1 MEWVEPIVSAI
12 LGAVLGAGLGA
23 GITRFTMRRNAQ
35 RSEQGRVREEA
46 RQRLAAAIRLYHA
59 QVATARTPSTPR
71 TSMEPNP
78 FSFESRLGFARE
90 VESELVHLD
99 ARNSHIMR
107 GYLER
112 LVGPVRAR
120 MGKRLAY
127 VPVEQ
132 HTAMMQTE
140 AFMESARSMSESEIN
155 DSGLLGIA
163 GEAGPSHADEI
174 RARDEAAAVLA
185 EMARSLNAH
194 G

>member
-1 MEWVEPIVSAI
+1 MEWIEPIVSAI
-12 LGAVLGAGLGA
+12 LGAGLGA

-71 TSMEPNP
+71 ATMEPNP

-90 VESELVHLD
+90 VEAELVHLD

-107 GYLER
+107 GYLDR

-127 VPVEQ
+127 IPVEQ
-132 HTAMMQTE
+132 HTAMVQTE

-155 DSGLLGIA
+155 DAGLLGIA
-163 GEAGPSHADEI
+163 GEAGLSHADEI

-185 EMARSLNAH
+185 EMERCLNAR

>member
-12 LGAVLGAGLGA
+12 LGAGLGA

-78 FSFESRLGFARE
+78 FSFESRLGFTRE

-132 HTAMMQTE
+132 HTAMMQAE
-140 AFMESARSMSESEIN
+140 AFMESARSMSESEIQ
-155 DSGLLGIA
+155 DAGLLGIA
-163 GEAGPSHADEI
+163 GETRLSHVDEI

-185 EMARSLNAH
+185 EMERSLNAR